1 MEVSLRIGEGSP
13 TSDSG
18 RIAAQVVSGIGFLGA
33 GAIMRM
39 GASVRGLTTAEAPG
53 QRRGLAL
60 PSVLAYHVEA
70 IATAAVMLLSLGA
83 LKKMGRRF
91 KILEIHVSDED
102 EETLIPEFEDILSK
116 ERCDVCEID
125 VKKDPDNG
133 EMRIQIQIAAHRDS
147 DPPRLEEALTRRSG
161 VLRVGVR

>member
-33 GAIMRM
+33 GVIMGM
-39 GASVRGLTTAEAPG
+39 GASVRGLTTAASIWITAEI
-53 QRRGLAL
+53 GLA
-60 PSVLAYHVEA
+60 VGAGYHVEA
-70 IATAAVMLLSLGA
+70 IATAAIMLLSLGA

-91 KILEIHVSDED
+91 KILEIHVSGED

-133 EMRIQIQIAAHRDS
+133 EMRIQMQVAAHRDF
-147 DPPRLEEALTRRSG
+147 DPPRLVEVLTRRSG
-161 VLRVGVR
+161 VLPVEVR